1 MKTKYNKKR
10 NTAFVYEALIREGT
24 SAILQKDVQ
33 RRDKV
38 VSVIKKH
45 FKPGTILRKDLECY
59 QSLYE
64 NQASTKEDCRN
75 IIKEARLQKSYLNP
89 EVLFKE
95 QTSLIHSI
103 NKEIEASVFD
113 NFVPNYKSL
122 ANIYQMFSFA
132 SAPKEKV
139 LLEKLVVENMLVDDS
154 AVDVEVAEIDNVVIE
169 SFVKKFNE
177 KYDRELLEEQ
187 KTLLNLYIKSFVDNS
202 LEFKIYL
209 NEEIARLKT
218 GIIEAKNQKEFTNDP
233 EMLEKAAQVLNKLE
247 SFKETEINERLILSV
262 LKIQSLHKET
272 AQDASSN

>member
-1 MKTKYNKKR
+1 MKIWFESCGWTPWWKTGIAPAKV
-10 NTAFVYEALIREGT
+10 AFFFEPPDSIKTL
-24 SAILQKDVQ
+24 KD
-33 RRDKV
+33 
-38 VSVIKKH
+38 
-45 FKPGTILRKDLECY
+45 T
-59 QSLYE
+59 
-64 NQASTKEDCRN
+64 
-75 IIKEARLQKSYLNP
+75 
-89 EVLFKE
+89 
-95 QTSLIHSI
+95 
-103 NKEIEASVFD
+103 
-113 NFVPNYKSL
+113 
-122 ANIYQMFSFA
+122 
-132 SAPKEKV
+132 
-139 LLEKLVVENMLVDDS
+139 
-154 AVDVEVAEIDNVVIE
+154 
-169 SFVKKFNE
+169 KFNE